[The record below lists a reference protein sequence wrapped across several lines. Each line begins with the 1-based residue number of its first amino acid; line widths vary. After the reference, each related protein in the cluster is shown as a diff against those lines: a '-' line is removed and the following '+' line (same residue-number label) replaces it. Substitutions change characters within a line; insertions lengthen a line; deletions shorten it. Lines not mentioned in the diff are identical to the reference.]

1 MEVTEIK
8 PMMDQIR
15 KEIHKVMVGQD
26 AAIDLVL
33 MSLLANRHTLL
44 EDVPGTGK
52 TLLAKTLAKAID
64 CSFNRVQFTPDL
76 LPSDVIGSTIFR
88 QKDEVFEFNQGPIFT
103 NILLAD
109 EINRATPR
117 TQSSLLEAMEERQ
130 VTVDRTT
137 HTLASPFFVLATQN
151 PLESQGT
158 FPLPEA
164 QLDRFFIKISL
175 GYPTHEDALAV
186 LKRFK
191 TADPL
196 ATVEPV
202 ITKETLMEAQAV
214 FTDVYIDEVMYDY
227 IIHLTEATRHH
238 EAVEVGLSP
247 RGMQNLLRATLS
259 YAAIKGRDYVIP
271 DDVKAVFGPV
281 VAHRLSFEPMASER
295 PMVLVK
301 AILESVAAPT
311 EVKGSD
317 SK

>member
-1 MEVTEIK
+1 MEITEIK
-8 PMMDQIR
+8 PMMDQI
-15 KEIHKVMVGQD
+15 KQEIHKVIVGQD
-26 AAIDLVL
+26 QAIDLVL

-76 LPSDVIGSTIFR
+76 LPTDVIGSTIYR

-137 HTLASPFFVLATQN
+137 HPLAAPFFVLATQN

-175 GYPTHEDALAV
+175 GYPTNADALAV

-191 TADPL
+191 TTDPL
-196 ATVEPV
+196 ATVKPV
-202 ITKETLMEAQAV
+202 ITQAALIEAQAL
-214 FTDVYIDEVMYDY
+214 FTDVYVDDVIYDY
-227 IIHLTEATRHH
+227 IIRLTEATRQH
-238 EAVEVGLSP
+238 EAVDIGLSP

-259 YAAIKGRDYVIP
+259 FAAIKGRDYVIP
-271 DDVKAVFGPV
+271 DDVKAVFSPV
-281 VAHRLSFEPMASER
+281 VTHRLSIEPMASER
-295 PMVLVK
+295 PAALVQ
-301 AILESVAAPT
+301 AILDSVATPT
-311 EVKGSD
+311 EIKGPD
-317 SK
+317 LT

>member
-1 MEVTEIK
+1 
-8 PMMDQIR
+8 
-15 KEIHKVMVGQD
+15 
-26 AAIDLVL
+26 
-33 MSLLANRHTLL
+33 
-44 EDVPGTGK
+44 
-52 TLLAKTLAKAID
+52 
-64 CSFNRVQFTPDL
+64 
-76 LPSDVIGSTIFR
+76 
-88 QKDEVFEFNQGPIFT
+88 
-103 NILLAD
+103 
-109 EINRATPR
+109 
-117 TQSSLLEAMEERQ
+117 MEERQ

-175 GYPTHEDALAV
+175 GYPTHDDALAV

-196 ATVEPV
+196 TTVEPV
-202 ITKETLMEAQAV
+202 ITKETLIEAQAV

-295 PMVLVK
+295 PLVLVK
-301 AILESVAAPT
+301 DILESVAAPT

>member
-175 GYPTHEDALAV
+175 GYPTHDDALAV

-196 ATVEPV
+196 TTVEPV
-202 ITKETLMEAQAV
+202 ITKETLIEAQAV

-281 VAHRLSFEPMASER
+281 VGHRLSFEPMASER

-301 AILESVAAPT
+301 DILESVAAPT

>member
-1 MEVTEIK
+1 MEITEIK
-8 PMMDQIR
+8 PMMDQV
-15 KEIHKVMVGQD
+15 KQEIHKVIVGQD
-26 AAIDLVL
+26 KAIDLVL

-52 TLLAKTLAKAID
+52 TLLAKTLAKAIA

-76 LPSDVIGSTIFR
+76 LPSDVIGSTIYR

-137 HTLASPFFVLATQN
+137 HTLAAPFFVLATQN

-164 QLDRFFIKISL
+164 QLDRFFIKTRL
-175 GYPTHEDALAV
+175 GYPTNADALAV

-196 ATVEPV
+196 ETVEAV
-202 ITKETLMEAQAV
+202 ITQQALIEAQAI
-214 FTDVYIDEVMYDY
+214 FTDVYVDEVIYDY
-227 IIHLTEATRHH
+227 IIRLTEATRQH
-238 EAVEVGLSP
+238 ESVDIGLSP

-259 YAAIKGRDYVIP
+259 YAAIKGRDYAIP
-271 DDVKAVFGPV
+271 DDVKAVFAPV
-281 VAHRLSFEPMASER
+281 VTHRLSLEPMAQTKPAALIE
-295 PMVLVK
+295 
-301 AILESVAAPT
+301 AILDSVAAPT

-317 SK
+317 LA